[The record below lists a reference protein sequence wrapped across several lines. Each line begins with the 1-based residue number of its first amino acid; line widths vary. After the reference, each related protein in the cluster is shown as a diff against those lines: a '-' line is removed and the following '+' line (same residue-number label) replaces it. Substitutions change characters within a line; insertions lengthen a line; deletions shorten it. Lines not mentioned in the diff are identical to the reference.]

1 MGACGANKPV
11 AGMRILRALRNAPA
25 RYVRGGPRI
34 AQLSEG
40 NGRDGLVEPG
50 TSEHISREF
59 NISNCVH
66 LVDENP
72 IATLDQAAELGED
85 PALLPLIPPRLLLAA
100 RCGEDADNS
109 VSEDVDIA
117 SVDRV
122 DEKDTL
128 LRLFRAQLG
137 GRDCLSWAVEN
148 IVHVEAKR
156 NAVDMLLR
164 KLASLRRSFSGGE
177 PMEM

>member
-1 MGACGANKPV
+1 V
-11 AGMRILRALRNAPA
+11 L
-25 RYVRGGPRI
+25 
-34 AQLSEG
+34 
-40 NGRDGLVEPG
+40 
-50 TSEHISREF
+50 
-59 NISNCVH
+59 

-85 PALLPLIPPRLLLAA
+85 PALLPLIPSRLLLAA

-109 VSEDVDIA
+109 VSEDVNIA

-137 GRDCLSWAVEN
+137 GRDCLSWVVEN
-148 IVHVEAKR
+148 IVHVEATR
-156 NAVDMLLR
+156 NAVDTTPR
-164 KLASLRRSFSGGE
+164 KLASLRRSFPGGE

>member
-1 MGACGANKPV
+1 
-11 AGMRILRALRNAPA
+11 
-25 RYVRGGPRI
+25 
-34 AQLSEG
+34 
-40 NGRDGLVEPG
+40 
-50 TSEHISREF
+50 
-59 NISNCVH
+59 

-72 IATLDQAAELGED
+72 IATLDQAADLGED
-85 PALLPLIPPRLLLAA
+85 PALLRLIPPRLLLAA

-128 LRLFRAQLG
+128 LRFFRAQLG
-137 GRDCLSWAVEN
+137 GRDCLSWAVED

-156 NAVDMLLR
+156 NAVDTLLR
-164 KLASLRRSFSGGE
+164 KLASLRRFFPGGE
-177 PMEM
+177 PMEMKKQCRALHHGLLLMLFTAVFCSKSSRTLQYVLPPRTFGTCVCVQLRTRDE